1 MKLIVKIVFLSLL
14 ALPAIAQ
21 KPIHQ
26 IGMSASL
33 LTPYTSS
40 STADGFITNIPKNLL
55 GRMQYKVQINA
66 IELRSS
72 FGYGK
77 QKINNTFIE
86 EASTYQSSQN
96 GFINSFE
103 GTLGIE
109 KKFGSKRL
117 KPYVA
122 GDIFFIQN
130 KGMVDYSSNG
140 CFGMDAGKWN
150 INSKTAGVRAIGG
163 LSYQLNAMLSCHFE
177 VSFSYA
183 QNRAG
188 QGNSILYSSNKFG
201 VNPVQNLGIMYT
213 FN

>member
-33 LTPYTSS
+33 LEPYSS
-40 STADGFITNIPKNLL
+40 SYTADSYIENITKNLL
-55 GRMQYKVQINA
+55 GRMQYKVQFNA

-77 QKINNTFIE
+77 QKINNNWMEEPSTF
-86 EASTYQSSQN
+86 QSSQN
-96 GFINSFE
+96 GYINSFE

-109 KKFGSKRL
+109 KKFGSKKL

-122 GDIFFIQN
+122 GDIFFLQN
-130 KGMVDYSSNG
+130 KGLVNYYFNG
-140 CFGMDAGKWN
+140 DFGMESGKWN
-150 INSKTAGVRAIGG
+150 INDKTYGIRAIGG
-163 LSYQLNAMLSCHFE
+163 LSYQLNSILSCHIE
-177 VSFSYA
+177 VSLSYA
-183 QNRAG
+183 QNRSAHG
-188 QGNSILYSSNKFG
+188 YYYGYNYNIFG
-201 VNPVQNLGIMYT
+201 INPVQNLGIMYT
-213 FN
+213 FK

>member
-1 MKLIVKIVFLSLL
+1 MRLIVKIVFLSLL

-33 LTPYTSS
+33 LTPYTSYY
-40 STADGFITNIPKNLL
+40 TADGYITNIPKNLL
-55 GRMQYKVQINA
+55 GRMQYKVQLNA

-77 QKINNTFIE
+77 QKINNTFTE
-86 EASTYQSSQN
+86 EASTYQSSQY
-96 GFINSFE
+96 GYINSFE
-103 GTLGIE
+103 GTLGLE

-130 KGMVDYSSNG
+130 KGMVDYYSNG
-140 CFGMDAGKWN
+140 CFGMEDGKWD
-150 INSKTAGVRAIGG
+150 INTKTYGIRAIG
-163 LSYQLNAMLSCHFE
+163 
-177 VSFSYA
+177 
-183 QNRAG
+183 
-188 QGNSILYSSNKFG
+188 
-201 VNPVQNLGIMYT
+201 
-213 FN
+213 

>member
-33 LTPYTSS
+33 LTPYSS
-40 STADGFITNIPKNLL
+40 YYTADGYITNIPKNLL
-55 GRMQYKVQINA
+55 GRMQYKVQLNA

-77 QKINNTFIE
+77 QKINNIWME
-86 EASTYQSSQN
+86 EASTYQSSQY
-96 GFINSFE
+96 GYINSFE

-109 KKFGSKRL
+109 KKFGSKKL

-122 GDIFFIQN
+122 SDVFFLHD
-130 KGMVDYSSNG
+130 KGMFNFYYNG
-140 CFGMDAGKWN
+140 SLGMEVEKLN
-150 INSKTAGVRAIGG
+150 INDKTFGIRAIGG
-163 LSYQLNAMLSCHFE
+163 LSYQLNSMLSCHIE
-177 VSFSYA
+177 VSLSYA
-183 QNRAG
+183 QNRFAEG
-188 QGNSILYSSNKFG
+188 YYYGYTYNTFG
-201 VNPVQNLGIMYT
+201 INPVQNLGIMYT
-213 FN
+213 FK

>member
-14 ALPAIAQ
+14 ALPAFAQ

-40 STADGFITNIPKNLL
+40 STADGYITNIPKNLL
-55 GRMQYKVQINA
+55 GRMQYKVQLNA

-72 FGYGK
+72 FGFGK

-103 GTLGIE
+103 ATLGIE
-109 KKFGSKRL
+109 KKFGSKKL

-122 GDIFFIQN
+122 ADVFFLKN
-130 KGMVDYSSNG
+130 KGMVDYYSNG
-140 CFGMDAGKWN
+140 CFGMDEGKWD
-150 INSKTAGVRAIGG
+150 INSKTYGIRALGG
-163 LSYQLNAMLSCHFE
+163 LSYQLNSLLSCHIE
-177 VSFSYA
+177 VSLSYA
-183 QNRAG
+183 KNRPTL
-188 QGNSILYSSNKFG
+188 GNSILYSSNKFG
-201 VNPVQNLGIMYT
+201 INPVQNLGIMYT